1 MIQLEQKENTTPIC
15 PFCKDELNTIWFQE
29 LSGFLGKRFAYF
41 CPKCRSILGV
51 SHRKG
56 FWMG

>member
-1 MIQLEQKENTTPIC
+1 MIETEEKNDLLPVC
-15 PFCKDELNTIWFQE
+15 PYCKTGVNKVYFQE
-29 LSGFLGKRFAYF
+29 LKGFLGKRYIYF
-41 CPKCRSILGV
+41 CPNCRSILGV